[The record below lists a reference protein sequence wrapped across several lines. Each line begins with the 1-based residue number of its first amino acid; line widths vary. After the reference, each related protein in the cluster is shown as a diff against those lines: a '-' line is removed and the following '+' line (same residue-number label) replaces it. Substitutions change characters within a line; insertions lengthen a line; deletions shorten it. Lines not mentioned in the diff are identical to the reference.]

1 LIAKNDLRL
10 VNKPQLATIFNK
22 SLYTIDAWLRRGMPF
37 VERGDKTTEW
47 KFDSGEVG
55 NWREEQAIAVALG
68 NMGDVEIE
76 EARRR
81 KIAAEAGILE
91 ITLKAKQ
98 GEFIDRDEVETG
110 LMHAYTMIKQ
120 RLRTIPERIVP
131 QLMGESNEQ
140 YVREMLLDEIDDALL
155 ELSQADYGYDADTTQ
170 ES

>member
-1 LIAKNDLRL
+1 MTLKSSIKF
-10 VNKPQLATIFNK
+10 VNRNQLALLFDK
-22 SLYTIDAWLRRGMPF
+22 SLVTIDSWIRRGMPF
-37 VERGDKTTEW
+37 VQEGCRSQEW
-47 KFDSGEVG
+47 KFDVSQVAK
-55 NWREEQAIAVALG
+55 WREEQAIANALG

-98 GEFIDRDEVETG
+98 GEVIERAEVEKG

-155 ELSQADYGYDADTTQ
+155 ELSQADYDYDADAPQ
-170 ES
+170 AS